1 MSAPVPRLGSPAGEG
16 NGWGWGGGRTLR
28 GGWPCGGGQR
38 GFSPPSP
45 PPRHSSCCAG
55 SGGGLHPRPQS
66 SAGCAGALSAY
77 SLKWEIRALRNGGCA
92 AGAQAR
98 VCPCALSRSSPRRLA
113 RPGVPGSPSAER
125 RPGASPGPAAAATCV
140 PPCPP
145 LPSVPSVRFGMRTL
159 VAVSGIVKARRASKA
174 ARRGDAGCHER
185 G

>member
-1 MSAPVPRLGSPAGEG
+1 MRLFRGSAAPPGKGT
-16 NGWGWGGGRTLR
+16 GGG
-28 GGWPCGGGQR
+28 GGGANFGGRLAVRGGQR
-38 GFSPPSP
+38 GFSPPS

-125 RPGASPGPAAAATCV
+125 RPGASPGPAAAATCSLAGQAGSASRHA
-140 PPCPP
+140 PRSP
-145 LPSVPSVRFGMRTL
+145 RFRRVG
-159 VAVSGIVKARRASKA
+159 SG
-174 ARRGDAGCHER
+174 CELW
-185 G
+185 